1 MYKHVYI
8 IDCSGLSMRLLGGS
22 KRHAISNSLG
32 KVSVLYHDTTLKMHT
47 AHQHHTLQVS
57 QYYPETML
65 KMFLVNT
72 PRVFPMIWKV
82 CVVYVRCPCS
92 KVKVFTW
99 LTYLLTRWKALQPMI
114 DPVSAAKISIL
125 GNLSSDASAQVE
137 LVRAGVDQ
145 GFLEALLKTGVRR
158 TDA

>member
-1 MYKHVYI
+1 MHPLYLLHPSPFPCRHHKLEVEAARGHLVYKHVYV

-47 AHQHHTLQVS
+47 TTAHQHHTLQVS

-82 CVVYVRCPCS
+82 CGVCAMLVCS
-92 KVKVFTW
+92 KVT
-99 LTYLLTRWKALQPMI
+99 LGLKASP
-114 DPVSAAKISIL
+114 
-125 GNLSSDASAQVE
+125 G
-137 LVRAGVDQ
+137 
-145 GFLEALLKTGVRR
+145 
-158 TDA
+158 

>member
-1 MYKHVYI
+1 MRGWAVHPLYLHPSPFPSRHHKLEVEAARGHLVYKHVYV

-82 CVVYVRCPCS
+82 CVVYVRC
-92 KVKVFTW
+92 
-99 LTYLLTRWKALQPMI
+99 LH
-114 DPVSAAKISIL
+114 
-125 GNLSSDASAQVE
+125 
-137 LVRAGVDQ
+137 LV
-145 GFLEALLKTGVRR
+145 
-158 TDA
+158 

>member
-1 MYKHVYI
+1 MHPLYLHPSPFPSRHHKLEVEAARGHLVYKHVYV

-82 CVVYVRCPCS
+82 CVVYVRCPCIKLRS
-92 KVKVFTW
+92 
-99 LTYLLTRWKALQPMI
+99 
-114 DPVSAAKISIL
+114 SL
-125 GNLSSDASAQVE
+125 G
-137 LVRAGVDQ
+137 
-145 GFLEALLKTGVRR
+145 
-158 TDA
+158 

>member
-1 MYKHVYI
+1 MHPLYLLHPSPFPSRHHKLEVEAARGHLVYKHVYI

-92 KVKVFTW
+92 KLK
-99 LTYLLTRWKALQPMI
+99 
-114 DPVSAAKISIL
+114 SSL
-125 GNLSSDASAQVE
+125 G
-137 LVRAGVDQ
+137 
-145 GFLEALLKTGVRR
+145 
-158 TDA
+158 

>member
-1 MYKHVYI
+1 MYKHVYV

-47 AHQHHTLQVS
+47 TTAHQHHTLQVS

-82 CVVYVRCPCS
+82 CGVCAMLVCS
-92 KVKVFTW
+92 KVT
-99 LTYLLTRWKALQPMI
+99 LGLKASP
-114 DPVSAAKISIL
+114 
-125 GNLSSDASAQVE
+125 G
-137 LVRAGVDQ
+137 
-145 GFLEALLKTGVRR
+145 
-158 TDA
+158 

>member
-1 MYKHVYI
+1 MHPLYLHPSPFPSRHHKLEVEAARGHLVYKHVYV

-47 AHQHHTLQVS
+47 AHQHHPLQVS

-92 KVKVFTW
+92 KLK
-99 LTYLLTRWKALQPMI
+99 
-114 DPVSAAKISIL
+114 SSL
-125 GNLSSDASAQVE
+125 G
-137 LVRAGVDQ
+137 
-145 GFLEALLKTGVRR
+145 
-158 TDA
+158 